1 MVCVDNYFYDK
12 SVNIMKYISLTFGP
26 ITRIIESAE
35 NTRGLWAASYLFSYL
50 AKKIIF
56 HFKARKFLLPAIEDE
71 MFTNNYLGAGIFP
84 DRYIFESED
93 NDFDLLQQK
102 VDEELKCLAKNM
114 AAVVNRDNSNLS
126 QLSCFDKITTD
137 ELYAFL
143 KQYLKVYFCEKNYE
157 DSDSEK
163 MMKEEFEKKV
173 KKESEKLLSL
183 LEQQESL
190 VDQISD
196 SKAYLERFFYNIP
209 NSFLT
214 KDAGIG
220 DKFPSIVEVSSG
232 GCENEQNLLPYERYI
247 AIVKADGDSLG
258 KALEAMADANILSKA
273 LLSFNKDASTTI
285 SKFGGLPVYIG
296 GDDLLFFAPVK
307 NDGKS
312 VFQLIDELDGNFK
325 NCMQKTGLKESDY
338 PTLSYGVSVTYYK
351 FPMFEALQLAD
362 SFLQLAKSYSA
373 PKDFFPLKNNI
384 VFSLRK
390 HSGQTRSVL
399 IHKGNKDSYDS
410 FLTFMNRYTSLDEK
424 MLLSSVMNSLR
435 DKECML
441 TVALTNDML
450 ANFFNNNFNEPVHKQ
465 YAQMFDDLKIFLT
478 NTYKE
483 YSSNECSVLQKLE
496 YSMPDSMKYDKDKS
510 KSVSFSEKAAKAAIE
525 TVFNTLQFIHLLNLK
540 DNV

>member
-1 MVCVDNYFYDK
+1 
-12 SVNIMKYISLTFGP
+12 MKYISLTFGP

-56 HFKARKFLLPAIEDE
+56 HFKERRFLLPAIEDE
-71 MFTNNYLGAGIFP
+71 MFTKKYHGAGIFP
-84 DRYIFESED
+84 DIYIFKSED

-102 VDEELKCLAKNM
+102 VDKELKCLAQKM

-126 QLSCFDKITTD
+126 KLSCFDEITTD

-143 KQYLKVYFCEKNYE
+143 KQYLKVYFCETNYK

-163 MMKEEFEKKV
+163 MTKEEFEKKV
-173 KKESEKLLSL
+173 KEDSEKRLSL

-190 VDQISD
+190 VNQISD

-214 KDAGIG
+214 KDAGID

-232 GCENEQNLLPYERYI
+232 GCENEQNLMPYERYI
-247 AIVKADGDSLG
+247 AIIKADGDSMG
-258 KALEAMADANILSKA
+258 NALEAMADANKLSAA
-273 LLSFNKDASTTI
+273 LLSFNECASKTI
-285 SKFGGLPVYIG
+285 SEFGGLPVYIG

-307 NDGKS
+307 NDGKT

-325 NCMQKTGLKESDY
+325 NCMQNTGLQEYDY

-373 PKDFFPLKNNI
+373 PKDFSPFKNNI

-399 IHKGNKDSYDS
+399 IHKGNKDSYEW
-410 FLTFMNRYTSLDEK
+410 FLTFMNNYITLDKLDKTDEK
-424 MLLSSVMNSLR
+424 LLLSSVMNSLR

-441 TVALTNDML
+441 VLALTNNML
-450 ANFFNNNFNEPVHKQ
+450 DNFFANNFNEPIHKR
-465 YAQMFDDLKIFLT
+465 YEAMFGDLKIFLT
-478 NTYKE
+478 NTYNE
-483 YSSNECSVLQKLE
+483 YSSNDCDVLQKLE

>member
-1 MVCVDNYFYDK
+1 
-12 SVNIMKYISLTFGP
+12 MKYISLTFGP

-56 HFKARKFLLPAIEDE
+56 HFKERRFLLPSIEDE
-71 MFTNNYLGAGIFP
+71 MFTNKYHGAGIFP

-93 NDFDLLQQK
+93 GDFNSLREIIGK
-102 VDEELKCLAKNM
+102 ELKNLAAEM
-114 AAVVNRDNSNLS
+114 TSVVNRHQSS
-126 QLSCFDKITTD
+126 EFDKINQD

-143 KQYLKVYFCEKNYE
+143 KQYLKVYFYEKEYN
-157 DSDSEK
+157 DSASEK
-163 MMKEEFEKKV
+163 MV
-173 KKESEKLLSL
+173 KKESEKMLSL

-190 VDQISD
+190 VAQISD
-196 SKAYLERFFYNIP
+196 SKAYFERFFSNIP
-209 NSFLT
+209 KSFLT

-232 GCENEQNLLPYERYI
+232 GCENEQNLYPYERYI
-247 AIVKADGDSLG
+247 AIVKADGDSIG
-258 KALEAMADANILSKA
+258 KALEAMADANKLSAA
-273 LLSFNKDASTTI
+273 LLSFNEGASKTI
-285 SKFGGLPVYIG
+285 SEFGGLPVYIG

-307 NDGKS
+307 NNKKS
-312 VFQLIDELDGNFK
+312 VFQLIAELDEIFK
-325 NCMQKTGLKESDY
+325 SCMQETGIDESYY

-373 PKDFFPLKNNI
+373 PKDFSPFKNNI

-399 IHKGNKDSYDS
+399 IHKGNKDSYGW
-410 FLTFMNRYTSLDEK
+410 FLTFMNNYITLLDKIDEK

-441 TVALTNDML
+441 LVALTNNML
-450 ANFFNNNFNEPVHKQ
+450 DNFFANNFNEPIHKR
-465 YAQMFDDLKIFLT
+465 YEAMFDDLKLFLY

-483 YSSNECSVLQKLE
+483 YSANDCSVLQKLE
-496 YSMPDSMKYDKDKS
+496 YSMPDSMKYDECEN
-510 KSVSFSEKAAKAAIE
+510 VSFSKKAAKAAIE

-540 DNV
+540 DNE